1 MVALVVQAVDVNT
14 AELLDQGIHL
24 LRLRHRILMLFKATL
39 AVLVLE
45 ILLQIMEAEQVVAV
59 AVLAAQEPRS
69 KVAMEALA
77 FKARPLLLPT
87 VGLAL
92 VEVPLLVITLAV
104 VVLV

>member
-14 AELLDQGIHL
+14 TELLDQGIHL
-24 LRLRHRILMLFKATL
+24 LQLRHRILMLFKATL

-45 ILLQIMEAEQVVAV
+45 ILLQIMEAEQVAAV

-69 KVAMEALA
+69 KVAMEAQV
-77 FKARPLLLPT
+77 FKAHPLLLPT

-104 VVLV
+104 VGLV